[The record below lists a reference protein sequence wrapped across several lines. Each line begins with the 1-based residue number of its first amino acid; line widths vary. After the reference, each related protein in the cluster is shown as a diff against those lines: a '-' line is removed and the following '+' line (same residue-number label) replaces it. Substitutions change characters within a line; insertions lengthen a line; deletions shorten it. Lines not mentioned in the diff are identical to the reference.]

1 MAAKTLKDE
10 FPIHW
15 LVWHNS
21 FRELDAELE
30 KKLHDIE
37 LVDPRGRTPLH
48 LSVTLGNLESARVLL
63 RHGANANA
71 ENKGYWSALHE
82 AVCTGDPEMVQLVLQ
97 YRDFQR
103 YSKRTIGVPDL
114 LKKLQESP
122 DFYVEMKWEFTS
134 WVPLISRMCPSDTY
148 KVWKKGSSV
157 RIDTTLLGFD
167 NMTWQRG
174 SRSYIFKVTGDNA
187 ASIMEVDHDI
197 HEVYQETIRVLPAT
211 ADSSVMRP
219 SEDAV
224 AARLTSPA
232 CTTYIDTDRISFERS
247 KSGIWGWRSDKT
259 ESVNG
264 YECKVFTANNV
275 ELVTKTRTEHL
286 AAKDKVKAKKS
297 SSKTPLESFLGATEE
312 TMTTTTSS
320 NSLDAMST
328 SISYNPGNISPEEY
342 FSHVIDLGDK
352 DIGRP
357 IEQSS
362 KVQKFKASLWL
373 CEGYPLSLQE
383 QVIPIIDLMAQSNAH
398 FAKLR
403 DFITLQLPAGF
414 PIKIEIPLFH
424 VLNARITFGNI
435 QASEQEARYVTTV
448 KTPEQITCSIEEECF
463 NAPASYGRLGGDG
476 HHERLRDEDDELLQ
490 FAIQQSLVEQGTENE
505 QVTFYEALNK
515 GKDGGPMED
524 EDKMLQRAIAASF
537 QSGGMDGSEITAN
550 PGFEKNHRPLPPQ
563 PRPPQGLASEE
574 EDDQL
579 RMILELSKKEQEEE
593 ERRRKEEEEELQK
606 ILELSLM
613 EK

>member
-1 MAAKTLKDE
+1 MAKTLKDE

-15 LVWHNS
+15 MVWHNS

-30 KKLHDIE
+30 KKVHDIE

-48 LSVTLGNLESARVLL
+48 LAVALGNLESARVLL

-71 ENKGYWSALHE
+71 ENKECWSVLHE
-82 AVCTGDPEMVQLVLQ
+82 AVCTGDPEIVQLVLQ
-97 YRDFQR
+97 HRDFQR
-103 YSKRTIGVPDL
+103 YSKRTVGVPDL
-114 LKKLQESP
+114 LKKLQETP

-174 SRSYIFKVTGDNA
+174 SRSYIFKVTGENTA
-187 ASIMEVDHDI
+187 AIMEVDHDLN
-197 HEVYQETIRVLPAT
+197 EVYQETIKVLPLS
-211 ADSSVMRP
+211 ADPSVMRP
-219 SEDAV
+219 SEEAV

-232 CTTYIDTDRISFERS
+232 NTTYVDTNRISFERS
-247 KSGIWGWRSDKT
+247 KSGIWGWRSDKS
-259 ESVNG
+259 ELVNS

-286 AAKDKVKAKKS
+286 AGKDKLKAKKC
-297 SSKTPLESFLGATEE
+297 SSKTPLESFLGTAEE
-312 TMTTTTSS
+312 TMSSTSS
-320 NSLDAMST
+320 SSSLDAIST
-328 SISYNPGNISPEEY
+328 VTSYNPGNITPEEY
-342 FSHVIDLGDK
+342 FSRLVDLGDK

-357 IEQSS
+357 KEQST

-373 CEGYPLSLQE
+373 CEGYPLSLPE

-435 QASEQEARYVTTV
+435 QAIENEAQYVTSV
-448 KTPEQITCSIEEECF
+448 KTPDIVTCVIEDDCF
-463 NAPASYGRLGGDG
+463 NPPVTYGRIGGDS
-476 HHERLRDEDDELLQ
+476 HHERLRDEDDQLLQ
-490 FAIQQSLVEQGTENE
+490 FAIQQSLIESGTEND
-505 QVTFYEALNK
+505 QVTFYEALSK
-515 GKDGGPMED
+515 GKEPSGLED
-524 EDKMLQRAIAASF
+524 EDKMLQRAIAASL
-537 QSGGMDGSEITAN
+537 QPGMPAKLAN
-550 PGFEKNHRPLPPQ
+550 TPALN
-563 PRPPQGLASEE
+563 PRPPMPLPM
-574 EDDQL
+574 EDDDI
-579 RMILELSKKEQEEE
+579 RMVLELSRQEQEED
-593 ERRRKEEEEELQK
+593 ERRRKQEEEELQK

>member
-1 MAAKTLKDE
+1 MAATSLQTQ
-10 FPIHW
+10 FPLHW
-15 LVWHNS
+15 LVWHNN

-30 KKLHDIE
+30 KNVHDIE
-37 LVDPRGRTPLH
+37 LADPRGRTPLH
-48 LSVTLGNLESARVLL
+48 LAVALGHLESTRVLL

-71 ENKGYWSALHE
+71 ENKGYWSVLHE
-82 AVCTGDPEMVQLVLQ
+82 AVCTGDPEIVQLVLQ

-103 YSKRTIGVPDL
+103 YSKRTFGVPDL
-114 LKKLQESP
+114 LRKLEESP

-148 KVWKKGSSV
+148 KVWKRGSSV

-174 SRSYIFKVTGDNA
+174 SRSYIFKVAGDNS
-187 ASIMEVDHDI
+187 ASIMEVDHDLR
-197 HEVYQETIRVLPAT
+197 EVYQEIIRVLPTSAE
-211 ADSSVMRP
+211 SSVMRP
-219 SEDAV
+219 SEEAV

-232 CTTYIDTDRISFERS
+232 CTTYVDTNRISFERS
-247 KSGIWGWRSDKT
+247 KSGIWGWRSDKM
-259 ESVNG
+259 EPING
-264 YECKVFTANNV
+264 YDCKVFTANNV

-286 AAKDKVKAKKS
+286 AGKDKQKAKKS
-297 SSKTPLESFLGATEE
+297 ISKTPLESFLGTAEE
-312 TMTTTTSS
+312 AVSTTSS
-320 NSLDAMST
+320 SSSSLEGLST
-328 SISYNPGNISPEEY
+328 VVSYNPGNITPEEY
-342 FSHVIDLGDK
+342 FNSLIDLGDK

-357 IEQSS
+357 KEQAV

-435 QASEQEARYVTTV
+435 QASESEALYVTPV
-448 KTPEQITCSIEEECF
+448 KTEENLTCSIDDECF
-463 NAPASYGRLGGDG
+463 SAPAGYGRLGGDG
-476 HHERLRDEDDELLQ
+476 HHERLRDEDDQLLQ
-490 FAIQQSLVEQGTENE
+490 FAIQQSLVDSGTEND

-515 GKDGGPMED
+515 GKDLPGLED
-524 EDKMLQRAIAASF
+524 EDKMLQRAIAASL
-537 QSGGMDGSEITAN
+537 QSRTAADGSTEPPPISQR
-550 PGFEKNHRPLPPQ
+550 PRMPLPV
-563 PRPPQGLASEE
+563 RLA
-574 EDDQL
+574 EDEDLQL
-579 RMILELSKKEQEEE
+579 VLELSKKEQEEE
-593 ERRRKEEEEELQK
+593 EQRRKQEEEELQK

>member
-1 MAAKTLKDE
+1 MASKSLKDE

-21 FRELDAELE
+21 FRELDAALESKEL
-30 KKLHDIE
+30 DIE
-37 LVDPRGRTPLH
+37 MLDPRGRTPLH
-48 LSVTLGNLESARVLL
+48 LAVALGHLESVRVLL

-71 ENKGYWSALHE
+71 ENKGYWSVLHE
-82 AVCTGDPEMVQLVLQ
+82 AVCTGDPEIVQLVLQ
-97 YRDFQR
+97 HRDFQR
-103 YSKRTIGVPDL
+103 YSKRTVGVPDL
-114 LKKLQESP
+114 LKKLQETP

-167 NMTWQRG
+167 NMTWHRG
-174 SRSYIFKVTGDNA
+174 SRSYIFKVTGDNVA
-187 ASIMEVDHDI
+187 AIMEIDHDLN
-197 HEVYQETIRVLPAT
+197 EVYQETIRVLPVS
-211 ADSSVMRP
+211 ADPSVMRP
-219 SEDAV
+219 SEEAV

-232 CTTYIDTDRISFERS
+232 NTTFVDTNRISFERS
-247 KSGIWGWRSDKT
+247 KSGIWGWRTDKT
-259 ESVNG
+259 ETVNS

-286 AAKDKVKAKKS
+286 AGKDKQKAKKS
-297 SSKTPLESFLGATEE
+297 SSKTPLESFLCTAEE
-312 TMTTTTSS
+312 TISSAS
-320 NSLDAMST
+320 NSSSLEGIST
-328 SISYNPGNISPEEY
+328 VTSYNPGNITPEEY
-342 FSHVIDLGDK
+342 FSRLVDLGDR

-357 IEQSS
+357 KEQST
-362 KVQKFKASLWL
+362 KIQKFKASLWL

-424 VLNARITFGNI
+424 VLNAQITFGNI
-435 QASEQEARYVTTV
+435 QGTDSEAQYVTTV
-448 KTPEQITCSIEEECF
+448 RTPDMISCTIDDECF
-463 NAPASYGRLGGDG
+463 NPPSNYGRIGGEG

-490 FAIQQSLVEQGTENE
+490 FAIQQSLMESGTEND

-515 GKDGGPMED
+515 GKELPGLED
-524 EDKMLQRAIAASF
+524 EDKMLQRAIAASL
-537 QSGGMDGSEITAN
+537 QSGTV
-550 PGFEKNHRPLPPQ
+550 PGNTNSPPSVYQRPPMPLPGVD
-563 PRPPQGLASEE
+563 RE
-574 EDDQL
+574 EDDFQ
-579 RMILELSKKEQEEE
+579 MVLELSRREQEEE
-593 ERRRKEEEEELQK
+593 ERRRKQEEEEIQK